1 MVVGLVIAA
10 LLLLSRLQL
19 VSRRDSTCSNSPCF
33 NRADNLL
40 KLCTHLPIRWRK
52 KLP

>member
-19 VSRRDSTCSNSPCF
+19 VSRTD
-33 NRADNLL
+33 
-40 KLCTHLPIRWRK
+40 LCLQHQPLFR
-52 KLP
+52 